1 MITFFNPT
9 GSQMSSDA
17 SRIPTKTQ
25 SQNVQSKKSVNICWE
40 LTPLQEQYPLC
51 CYRLLLHPST
61 VRFEKGGCMQGRFL
75 LKGIS
80 LQIDNCRYRIGSS
93 YYRNSRLA
101 TPITPAMRY
110 LKHLTSKTHL
120 TPQWKSK
127 DLVYPIMWQ
136 KYSAA
141 SKVFA
146 KKQNGGLF

>member
-25 SQNVQSKKSVNICWE
+25 SQNVQSKKSGNICWE

-61 VRFEKGGCMQGRFL
+61 VRFEKGVCMQGRFL
-75 LKGIS
+75 PKGIS
-80 LQIDNCRYRIGSS
+80 LPISDRELILQKQQT
-93 YYRNSRLA
+93 RNANHASNERSKL
-101 TPITPAMRY
+101 
-110 LKHLTSKTHL
+110 LTSNTHL

-146 KKQNGGLF
+146 EKQNGGLF